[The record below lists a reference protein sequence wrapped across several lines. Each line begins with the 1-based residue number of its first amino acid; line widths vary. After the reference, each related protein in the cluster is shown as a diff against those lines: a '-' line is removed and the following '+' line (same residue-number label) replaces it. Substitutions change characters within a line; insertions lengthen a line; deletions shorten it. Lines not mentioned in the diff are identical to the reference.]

1 MPTAEGYIKSNSGG
15 RFVATFSIDGA
26 SFNFSGAF
34 SSSVPPFTCNEATL
48 TYTATNQ
55 LASTRN
61 FDGRLGP
68 NGVKFTLAN
77 GPVITGNLD
86 MPINPGSTLSGSGV
100 WSEN

>member
-15 RFVATFSIDGA
+15 RFVATFTIDGA

-34 SSSVPPFTCNEATL
+34 SSSVPPFTCNDATL

-61 FDGRLGP
+61 FEGRLGP
-68 NGVKFTLAN
+68 SKATINLAN
-77 GPVITGNLD
+77 GPVISGILD
-86 MPINPGSTLSGSGV
+86 MPINPGSSVSGSGV
-100 WSEN
+100 WTEN